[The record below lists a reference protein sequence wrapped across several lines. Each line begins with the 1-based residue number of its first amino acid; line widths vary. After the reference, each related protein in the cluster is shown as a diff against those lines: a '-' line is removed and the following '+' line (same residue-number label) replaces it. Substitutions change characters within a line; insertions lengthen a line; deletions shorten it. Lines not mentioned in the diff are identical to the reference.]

1 MKENS
6 EEEQKIQQAKN
17 NILRGEDIDSATY
30 ILEKVIFDNVFF
42 IGGRVNPLKVATRQV
57 INFIKRYQKSD
68 YETICLENNELKE
81 KNERLESENQEFLYK
96 YGNILKENEKLK
108 EYKKIAEL
116 TKISCCIAQ
125 NCEALNNAIKK
136 ELENQ
141 RLEKE
146 NETLKKLHIQ
156 DNNKLDFVM
165 KHCILEQKIKDKI
178 EELYKED
185 REWTEELSEPD
196 CNFKNINRNLKRI
209 KNQTEVL
216 KGLLESE
223 DNNARKRNK
232 RTKI

>member
-1 MKENS
+1 MKEDS
-6 EEEQKIQQAKN
+6 IEEQKIQQAKN

-178 EELYKED
+178 EELNKKEQKLQNSISAEE
-185 REWTEELSEPD
+185 REKYSD
-196 CNFKNINRNLKRI
+196 ANISWDLMDINIKR
-209 KNQTEVL
+209 EVL
-216 KGLLESE
+216 QDLIEG
-223 DNNARKRNK
+223 RK
-232 RTKI
+232 

>member
-1 MKENS
+1 MKEDS
-6 EEEQKIQQAKN
+6 IKEQKIQQAKN

-178 EELYKED
+178 EELNKKEQKLQNSISAEE
-185 REWTEELSEPD
+185 REEYSD
-196 CNFKNINRNLKRI
+196 ANISWNLMDINIKR
-209 KNQTEVL
+209 EVL
-216 KGLLESE
+216 QDLIEG
-223 DNNARKRNK
+223 RK
-232 RTKI
+232 

>member
-1 MKENS
+1 MKEDS
-6 EEEQKIQQAKN
+6 IEEQKIQQAKN

-146 NETLKKLHIQ
+146 NETLKKLHI
-156 DNNKLDFVM
+156 
-165 KHCILEQKIKDKI
+165 
-178 EELYKED
+178 
-185 REWTEELSEPD
+185 
-196 CNFKNINRNLKRI
+196 
-209 KNQTEVL
+209 
-216 KGLLESE
+216 
-223 DNNARKRNK
+223 
-232 RTKI
+232 